1 MIDWGIKF
9 YGDSFLR
16 SSENLGI
23 MVSQDTGIISYST
36 C

>member
-9 YGDSFLR
+9 DGDSFLR
-16 SSENLGI
+16 SSESLGI
-23 MVSQDTGIISYST
+23 MVSQDASIISYST